1 MMQRSEIFAA
11 VRAAILETSSDLSE
25 AEITEDSSF
34 QTLGLDSLKLVEL
47 GVRVESL
54 FGQDV
59 VLDDWV
65 DQESQNGSDGFT
77 MSSFLDFIERSTQ
90 GVTA

>member
-1 MMQRSEIFAA
+1 MQRSEIFAA

-25 AEITEDSSF
+25 ADITEDSSF
-34 QTLGLDSLKLVEL
+34 QTLGFDSLKLVEL

-54 FGQDV
+54 FGQEV

-65 DQESQNGSDGFT
+65 EQESQKGSKGFT
-77 MSSFLDFIERSTQ
+77 MLSFLDFIDRF
-90 GVTA
+90 AKR